1 MIRRRSEALPRDV
14 RITKKADFE
23 RGKGEGVWIRGSSF
37 DLIFKKGPLDV
48 TRLGIIVP
56 LYSHKVVERNRLKR
70 IVREVMRRF
79 VMPEMIE
86 PYDIVVK
93 AKRNA
98 YEADYKSIQLELRG
112 LASKFREGRNGN

>member
-23 RGKGEGVWIRGSSF
+23 RAKGEGVWIRGSSF